1 VNCISFFVY
10 WWLPLKKEKA
20 DHIKIEVKTEDGE
33 EITLIVKGKSTLKKI
48 NFNDF
53 LTKVLESS
61 GSKDKTDFKEEIS
74 ESSPTSP
81 VESKQRFEGEK
92 FSPVNLSM
100 MDRVRILTRNSFG
113 TRGWFTS
120 SDLIEVY
127 RLYFKEDLKPT
138 TAATYLRRMC
148 EEDLLEYERDPGSS
162 RKKYRLTSEALLRI
176 PEADLESFLQ
186 F

>member
-1 VNCISFFVY
+1 MNCNSFFVY
-10 WWLPLKKEKA
+10 WWLPLKKEKS

-61 GSKDKTDFKEEIS
+61 GSKDKTDFEEEIS

-81 VESKQRFEGEK
+81 VESKQSFEGEK

-162 RKKYRLTSEALLRI
+162 RKKYRLTGEALLRI

>member
-1 VNCISFFVY
+1 M
-10 WWLPLKKEKA
+10 KKEKS

-33 EITLIVKGKSTLKKI
+33 EVTLIVKGKSTLKKI
-48 NFNDF
+48 NFDDF

-61 GSKDKTDFKEEIS
+61 GSKDKIGLEEEIS
-74 ESSPTSP
+74 ESSTASL
-81 VESKQRFEGEK
+81 VESKEDLEGEK
-92 FSPVNLSM
+92 FSPVTLSM

-138 TAATYLRRMC
+138 TASTYLRRMC
-148 EEDLLEYERDPGSS
+148 EEGLLEYERDPGGL
-162 RKKYRLTSEALLRI
+162 RKRYRLTNEALLRI
-176 PEADLESFLQ
+176 PEADLDSFLH